1 MLLQFLS
8 LLISDPIAAI
18 VQILVLL
25 AAIIAAVT
33 IHEFSHTLISY
44 SLGDLTARRL
54 GRLTLNPLAHLDPI
68 GSVLFLIA
76 GFGWGKPVPVNPYFF
91 RRTEP
96 RLGMSLVS
104 LAGPISNIMTAFVAA
119 LVVKVLIN
127 QIDQGI
133 LIPTRLLLIFVN
145 ISILLAVFNFVPIPP
160 LDGFKVAVGL
170 LPRKLAQHYS
180 KLEQFG
186 PMPLFALLV
195 AELAIPGVNIF
206 GNIIGKPV
214 AIIMRAFLQ

>member
-33 IHEFSHTLISY
+33 IHEFSHALISH

-54 GRLTLNPLAHLDPI
+54 GRLTLNPLAHLDPM

-76 GFGWGKPVPVNPYFF
+76 GFGWGKPVPVSPYLF

>member
-8 LLISDPIAAI
+8 LLISDPVAAI
-18 VQILVLL
+18 LQILVFL

-33 IHEFSHTLISY
+33 IHEFSHALISH

-54 GRLTLNPLAHLDPI
+54 GRLTLNPLAHLDPM

-76 GFGWGKPVPVNPYFF
+76 GFGWGKPVPVNPRFF

-104 LAGPISNIMTAFVAA
+104 LAGPMSNIMTASVAA
-119 LVVKVLIN
+119 FLVKFLIN
-127 QIDQGI
+127 QIEQGI
-133 LIPTRLLLIFVN
+133 LIPTRLLLIFMN
-145 ISILLAVFNFVPIPP
+145 ISILLAVFNFAPIPP

-170 LPRKLAQHYS
+170 LPRRLAQHYS
-180 KLEQFG
+180 KLERFG
-186 PMPLFALLV
+186 PMPLFALLI
-195 AELAIPGVNIF
+195 AELAIPGINIF
-206 GNIIGKPV
+206 GTLIGKPT
-214 AIIMRAFLQ
+214 AIIMEAFLQ

>member
-8 LLISDPIAAI
+8 LLISDPVAAI
-18 VQILVLL
+18 VQILVFL

-33 IHEFSHTLISY
+33 IHEFSHAFISY
-44 SLGDLTARRL
+44 SLGDPTARRL
-54 GRLTLNPLAHLDPI
+54 GRLTLNPLAHLDPM

-76 GFGWGKPVPVNPYFF
+76 GFGWGKPVPVNPYSF
-91 RRTEP
+91 RKTEP

-104 LAGPISNIMTAFVAA
+104 IAGPLSNITTAFVAA
-119 LVVKVLIN
+119 LIVKILIS

-170 LPRKLAQHYS
+170 LPRKLATHYS

-195 AELAIPGVNIF
+195 AELAIPGINIF
-206 GNIIGKPV
+206 SNIIGKPAA
-214 AIIMRAFLQ
+214 AIIRAFLQ

>member
-8 LLISDPIAAI
+8 LLISDPVAAI
-18 VQILVLL
+18 VQILVFL

-33 IHEFSHTLISY
+33 IHEFSHAFISY
-44 SLGDLTARRL
+44 SLGDPTARRL

-76 GFGWGKPVPVNPYFF
+76 GFGWGKPVPVNPYSF
-91 RRTEP
+91 RKTEP

-104 LAGPISNIMTAFVAA
+104 IAGPLSNITTAFVAA
-119 LVVKVLIN
+119 FIVKILIN
-127 QIDQGI
+127 HMEQGI

-170 LPRKLAQHYS
+170 LPRKLAMHYS

-195 AELAIPGVNIF
+195 AELAIPGINIF
-206 GNIIGKPV
+206 SNIIGKPAA
-214 AIIMRAFLQ
+214 AIIRAFLQ